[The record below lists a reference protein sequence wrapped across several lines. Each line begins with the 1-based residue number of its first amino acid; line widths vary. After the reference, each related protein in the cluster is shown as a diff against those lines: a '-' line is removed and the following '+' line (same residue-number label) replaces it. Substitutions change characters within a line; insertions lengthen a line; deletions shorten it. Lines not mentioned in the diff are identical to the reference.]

1 MLLGFKKEHAR
12 GVQLGFKQTT
22 IRATRKNPPKVGEV
36 CHCYTGLRT
45 KKCRLLGRWV
55 CTWVMEIEI
64 RESGDFQE
72 RPPRDDQSPLAI
84 EFGGVVLS
92 PFRAERLLILDGFR
106 SDHEQSAT
114 QRAAKFWRGVLPL
127 QGHFV
132 QWEWTAE
139 GAAPLAH
146 DFRLG
151 STEGALTSTPAAEL
165 DEFYIENAAIHVER
179 MGRSSFCLIIDAPGL
194 PSVHIDTGIAPGP
207 EWYFN
212 VWEDELENPKQFQIS
227 RLIKPR

>member
-12 GVQLGFKQTT
+12 GVQLGLKQTT

-72 RPPRDDQSPLAI
+72 RPPRDEQSPLAI

-92 PFRAERLLILDGFR
+92 PFRAERLLISDGFR

-114 QRAAKFWRGVLPL
+114 QRAAKFWRGALPL
-127 QGHFV
+127 QGHFI

-139 GAAPLAH
+139 GAAP
-146 DFRLG
+146 
-151 STEGALTSTPAAEL
+151 TEHHWGDLDHKGEFDEL
-165 DEFYIENAAIHVER
+165 WISDAFVHIER
-179 MGRSSFCLIIDAPGL
+179 MNDTGFWMGLEAPGL
-194 PSVHIDTGIAPGP
+194 PRVSVNTGVYRGK
-207 EWYFN
+207 WYFN
-212 VWEDELENPKQFQIS
+212 VYEDRKDGKSFSVE
-227 RLIKPR
+227 RPRRK